1 MEMTLQKNNFEN
13 LTEPQ
18 KRFRDFLEL
27 ECNYCGVEIKRKNK
41 PSIITDGDTILK
53 YLDLHKIERI
63 IFLEEE
69 QEVRIGIKKEIIK
82 FILQ

>member
-13 LTEPQ
+13 LTKLQ
-18 KRFRDFLEL
+18 KRFGDFLEL
-27 ECNYCGVEIKRKNK
+27 ECNYCGVEVKRKNK
-41 PSIITDGDTILK
+41 SSVITDGDTILK

-63 IFLEEE
+63 IFLENE
-69 QEVRIGIKKEIIK
+69 QEVIISIKKEIIK